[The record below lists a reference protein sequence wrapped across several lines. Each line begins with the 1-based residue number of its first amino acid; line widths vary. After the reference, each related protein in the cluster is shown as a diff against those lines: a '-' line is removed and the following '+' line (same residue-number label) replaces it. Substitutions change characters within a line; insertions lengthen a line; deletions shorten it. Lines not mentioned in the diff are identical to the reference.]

1 MRVLQAPVNIANQA
15 WCAAL
20 GLRALGHE
28 AEVWEYGATTYD
40 YPCDRRI
47 DVSTGT
53 PAYVAALRDA
63 LEGGFDVVHLHFAR
77 SLVPESGFLP
87 AFWDLPVW
95 RAMGVTVVVT
105 FHGTD
110 VRLRSHHLADDE
122 WSFYRYG
129 DVPCDEELIADRLQI
144 IRRYASHLTVG
155 SVLDL
160 PYVEDA
166 VYVPKVIDTAATV
179 APPLATDGRRP
190 VVAHAP
196 SRRAFKGTDLIL
208 AGLDRLR
215 DEGVDFELDLIEG
228 VGNAEA
234 LERMGRADIVVEKV
248 LGGDAGVTSI
258 EAMALGRVAVA
269 RIRDQVIERHPDLP
283 VVPADPDTFTTV
295 LRDLLADPERRA
307 RLGAAG
313 RAYAEREHGIEA
325 GGRRLEELY
334 RATPRPALGGYP
346 AWPLPREDGVLAATR
361 RELAAAQLNLAA
373 ARERIERKNAR
384 IDRLREKV
392 EAARAGQQRAR
403 RELEDLRARAA
414 EPAPASEPESEPG
427 PRRGRLFR
435 RD

>member
-20 GLRALGHE
+20 GLRERGHE
-28 AEVWEYGATTYD
+28 VEVWEYGTTPYD
-40 YPCDRRI
+40 YPCDRTI
-47 DVSTGT
+47 DVSAGT

-63 LEGGFDVVHLHFAR
+63 LAGGFDVVHLHFAR

-110 VRLRSHHLADDE
+110 VRLRSHHLTDDE
-122 WSFYRYG
+122 WSFYRFA
-129 DVPCDEELIADRLQI
+129 DVPCDEELIADRLRI

-166 VYVPKVIDTAATV
+166 VYVPKMVDLGTTPV
-179 APPLATDGRRP
+179 TPLATDGRRP

-196 SRRAFKGTDLIL
+196 SRRAFKGTDLVL

-234 LERMGRADIVVEKV
+234 LERMGRADVVVEKV

-269 RIRDQVIERHPDLP
+269 RIRDQVVERHPDLP

-295 LRDLLADPERRA
+295 MRDLLADPERRA

-313 RAYAEREHGIEA
+313 RAYAAREHGTEA

-334 RATPRPALGGYP
+334 RATPRPALAGYP
-346 AWPLPREDGVLAATR
+346 AWPLPAEDAVLAATQ
-361 RELAAAQLNLAA
+361 RELAAAQLSLAA
-373 ARERIERKNAR
+373 AREQVERKNAR
-384 IDRLREKV
+384 IDKLRGKV
-392 EAARAGQQRAR
+392 EAARAGQRRAR
-403 RELEDLRARAA
+403 RALEELRAD
-414 EPAPASEPESEPG
+414 PVVPEPEQG
-427 PRRGRLFR
+427 ARRGRLFR